1 MLNKYVGGMVRA
13 SMDPVRG
20 STQTILII
28 SKEQDKAIELIIDA
42 QNAEVKSAHEVT
54 LKKPEPP
61 KPSKIIKFDP
71 LYKKKKERGT

>member
-20 STQTILII
+20 ATQTILII

-42 QNAEVKSAHEVT
+42 QNGVVKSAHEVT
-54 LKKPEPP
+54 LKRPEPP
-61 KPSKIIKFDP
+61 KTSKIIKFDP